1 MGQAQVD
8 ALMERLRHERIDAA
22 YCSPVLRTRQTAYAI
37 LAPHGVTVQE
47 SKNLMDLDYGTYS
60 GAHFEEARNADPSLW
75 EMWDRAPNTVH
86 FPSGEGLA
94 DLRRRLSRF
103 LAELVANY
111 KDQTV
116 LVATHDSPV
125 RVLSCM
131 AMGLDDSYHH
141 LSKTSL
147 ASLTVL
153 DVGESGVT
161 MVLHNDSTHL
171 SDISDAETQTKEEEQ
186 PAEGK
191 S

>member
-1 MGQAQVD
+1 MGQAQVE

-22 YCSPVLRTRQTAYAI
+22 YCSPVLRTRQTAYAL
-37 LAPHGVTVQE
+37 LAPHGLSVQE
-47 SKNLMDLDYGTYS
+47 SRDLMDLDYGTYS
-60 GAHFEEARNADPSLW
+60 GAHFEEARRSNPQLW
-75 EMWDRAPNTVH
+75 EMWDRAPNAVR

-103 LAELVANY
+103 LAEVVAKHN
-111 KDQTV
+111 DSTL

-141 LSKTSL
+141 LSPTSL
-147 ASLTVL
+147 AGLTIL
-153 DVGESGVT
+153 DAGKSGVT

-171 SDISDAETQTKEEEQ
+171 RDISDAETQTEEEEQ